1 MKTVFADAGYG
12 IAILNP
18 ADALRVKAAT
28 LSNALEPFQ
37 IVTSEM
43 IFTEVLNSFSRRD
56 SVFRQVAAQF
66 VQQSFDN
73 PKIEVVPQS
82 TDLFHQAL
90 DLYQQRADKAWS
102 HTDCTSFCIMQ
113 QQNILEALAY
123 DKHFEQAGFVA
134 LLR

>member
-1 MKTVFADAGYG
+1 MKTVFADAGYW

-28 LSNALEPFQ
+28 LSNALDPFQ

-43 IFTEVLNSFSRRD
+43 VFTEVLNSFSRRE
-56 SVFRQVAAQF
+56 SVFRQAAAQF
-66 VQQSFDN
+66 VKRSIDTPN
-73 PKIEVVPQS
+73 IEVVPQTS
-82 TDLFHQAL
+82 GLFHQSL
-90 DLYQQRADKAWS
+90 NLYEQRADKAWS

-113 QQNILEALAY
+113 QLKIVEALTH
-123 DKHFEQAGFVA
+123 DRHFEQAGFVA